1 MAASERILFID
12 DELSVRVAFARTL
25 RRHGFDIDLA
35 GNREEAITLA
45 AQTSYAVI
53 ATDYRMPDID
63 GLTLAGELQEIQ
75 PQAVFVLISGECDM
89 NLAIQAVNE
98 HGMAF
103 LVTKPWVGDELRAVM
118 ARAIAAHQEKAL
130 QAQVQQSV
138 VGHSRAYE
146 EQKNR
151 LQEALSRSELFLAE
165 ILLNALDLRSHE
177 TRAHCRRV
185 ATYSRMLAESMKLQG
200 TALQSIYQGALLHD
214 VGKIGV
220 PDSILLKPGALD
232 PNEWEIMRQHPIMG
246 AKLLEGFGSLAGA
259 RELVIQHHERFDG
272 TGYPVGLAGNGI
284 CIGARVFAV
293 ADALEAMLSK
303 RPYREA
309 MSYGAAEKQIVVNGG
324 TQFDPQVVEAFLRV
338 TETEWLAVRDEFVD
352 EPPVI
357 SGSGPTPRAA

>member
-1 MAASERILFID
+1 MSASERILFID

-25 RRHGFDIDLA
+25 KRHGFDIDLA

-45 AQTSYAVI
+45 AQNTYAVI
-53 ATDYRMPDID
+53 ATDYRMPDVD
-63 GLTLAGELQEIQ
+63 GLSLAGELQEIQ
-75 PQAVFVLISGECDM
+75 PQAVFVLISGECDL

-98 HGMAF
+98 HGIAY

-118 ARAIAAHQEKAL
+118 ARAIAGHQEKAL

-146 EQKNR
+146 EQKGR

-185 ATYSRMLAESMKLQG
+185 ATYARMIAEALELQG
-200 TALQSIYQGALLHD
+200 AALQSIYQGALLHD

-246 AKLLEGFGSLAGA
+246 AKLLEGFESLAGA

-293 ADALEAMLSK
+293 VDALEAMLSK
-303 RPYREA
+303 RPYREP
-309 MSYGAAEKQIVVNGG
+309 MTFAAAQKQIVVNGG
-324 TQFDPQVVEAFLRV
+324 TQFDPQIVEAFLKV
-338 TETEWLAVRDEFVD
+338 PEAEWLAVRDQFVD
-352 EPPVI
+352 DAPVTN
-357 SGSGPTPRAA
+357 GPGPTPRAA